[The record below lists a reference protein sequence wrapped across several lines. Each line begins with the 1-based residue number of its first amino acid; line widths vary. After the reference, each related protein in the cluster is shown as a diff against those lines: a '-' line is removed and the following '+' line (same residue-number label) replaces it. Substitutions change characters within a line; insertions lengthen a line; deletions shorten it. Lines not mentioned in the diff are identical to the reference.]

1 MSITVEY
8 LIMKV
13 TYGDSCVTE
22 PREVGRF
29 ANAVSRGLTAA
40 GIAPSAK
47 HFPGHGDTHVD
58 SHLALPRILKDKKAI
73 LETEL
78 VPFQELIQ
86 SKVSSIM
93 TGHMAL
99 PLITGDDTPSSLSR
113 IITTDLLRGELN
125 YAGVI
130 VTDCL
135 EMDAIADPA
144 QGGCGVEEGA
154 IRATEAGADIIMI
167 CHTMRSQVGAI
178 EGVYGALRDGRLS
191 LEPMI
196 ESGKR
201 VDSLKRA
208 LVGDWNT
215 VLTSH
220 STGVDWKTIK
230 AENLQLSRKAYDR
243 STAVVWNQNGTIP
256 LAKGG
261 KVWLFTP
268 IKESVNKAVDDD
280 DGVRRTADGI
290 VRNTAGASYIGFCQS
305 IEKRATCKHIVYAP
319 GETFGLESEKCDGII
334 FVMRNADR
342 GLWQRSY
349 LESIATTLGN
359 RGVPVV
365 IVASCGPYDLDEALA
380 MKTGYIATFEFT
392 FEALEAASRVIF
404 GESNGVGIA
413 PVDLRLNK

>member
-1 MSITVEY
+1 MQGVRSF
-8 LIMKV
+8 
-13 TYGDSCVTE
+13 GDK
-22 PREVGRF
+22 PGEVGRF
-29 ANAVSRGLTAA
+29 ASAVSRGLTSA

-58 SHLALPRILKDKKAI
+58 SHLALPRILKNKKA
-73 LETEL
+73 LYATEL

-99 PLITGDDTPSSLSR
+99 PLITGDETPSSMSR

-167 CHTMRSQVGAI
+167 CHTLRSQVGAI
-178 EGVYGALRDGRLS
+178 EGVYGALRDGRLL
-191 LEPMI
+191 LEPLMT
-196 ESGKR
+196 SGKR
-201 VDSLKRA
+201 VDSLKQA
-208 LVGDWNT
+208 LDCDWNT
-215 VLTSH
+215 ELTSH
-220 STGVDWKTIK
+220 HTKMDWQTNKEK
-230 AENLQLSRKAYDR
+230 NLQLSQKAYDK
-243 STAVVWNQNGTIP
+243 STAVIWNQDGVIP
-256 LAKGG
+256 LTKGG
-261 KVWLFTP
+261 NIWLFTP

-280 DGVRRTADGI
+280 DDEGVRRTADGI
-290 VRNTAGASYIGFCQS
+290 VRNTAGASYLAFCQS
-305 IEKRATCKHIVYAP
+305 IEKRAAKCKHIVYAP
-319 GETFGLESEKCDGII
+319 GETFGHLVGPEESDGII

-349 LESIATTLGN
+349 LESLATTLGN
-359 RGVPVV
+359 RGFPVV
-365 IVASCGPYDLDEALA
+365 IVASCGPYDLDTVPSKI
-380 MKTGYIATFEFT
+380 KTGYIATFEFT
-392 FEALEAASRVIF
+392 SDALEAACDIW
-404 GESNGVGIA
+404 GV
-413 PVDLRLNK
+413 